1 MIDSKK
7 SVFKAGAYVYIEGD
21 EDSDEVF
28 IVEKGEIELKSVNE
42 QVKRYKSIVSAGE
55 VFGFT
60 SSLCRRP
67 RMESA
72 LARRESLVVAI
83 KREKFINLVQS
94 NPPVALK
101 IINYFAE
108 ELRMYNEMMFH
119 LEAEDQGVETPP
131 DELGLLDLGEYYY
144 GKGDLAYAHYI
155 LNKFIRQYPKS
166 GNASRAAEML
176 SEIEKTENRHVSE
189 PIAKGVYKVY
199 NDRQMIFSEYETG
212 EELYIIKEGKV
223 KIIKVSNNQE
233 ILLSV
238 LKEGDIFGE
247 LAIVSNKPRNATAI
261 AWGVT
266 TLLPIRK
273 ETLTAVL
280 QKSPGIINR
289 IFMAISQR
297 IWFTFIR
304 LEARLYQKPL
314 TRIYAF
320 LENKLL
326 EERISLKDKQPVT
339 FNFGIDELF
348 RMTGLPPSPPAS
360 VVDTLLEDPNL
371 NFNFGRTLIENPSVL
386 STKAKFFRSR
396 DHLAGPDLEE
406 ESRREERLASY
417 AAKRP
422 EPKVEEPE
430 WMAPS
435 AEAPDAKSAAAEEP
449 AAAAKPA
456 KEEKP
461 AAKTAVGLDPDELR
475 IPSEEIDF

>member
-21 EDSDEVF
+21 EDSDEIF
-28 IVEKGEIELKSVNE
+28 IVEKGEVELKSVNE
-42 QVKRYKSIVSAGE
+42 QVKKYKSIINAGE

-72 LARRESLVVAI
+72 LARRDSAVIAI

-94 NPPVALK
+94 NPPVAFK

-119 LEAEDQGVETPP
+119 LEAEEQSIEMPS
-131 DELGLLDLGEYYY
+131 DELRFFDMGEYYY
-144 GKGDLAYAHYI
+144 AKGDLSYAFYI
-155 LNKFIRQYPKS
+155 FSKFVRQYPRS
-166 GNASRAAEML
+166 ENASRAAEIL
-176 SEIEKTENRHVSE
+176 SSIEKTENRLVAE

-199 NDRQMIFSEYETG
+199 SDRQMIFSEYETG

-223 KIIKVSNNQE
+223 KIVKISNKQE

-273 ETLTAVL
+273 ETLTTVL
-280 QKSPGIINR
+280 EKSPGIINR

-304 LEARLYQKPL
+304 LEARLYLKPL

-326 EERISLKDKQPVT
+326 EERISLKDTQPAT
-339 FNFGIDELF
+339 FTFGIDELF
-348 RMTGLPPSPPAS
+348 RMTGLPPSPSAS
-360 VVDTLLEDPNL
+360 VVDALLEDSNL
-371 NFNFGRTLIENPSVL
+371 NFNFGQTVVENPSVL

-396 DHLAGPDLEE
+396 DHLAGTDEEE
-406 ESRREERLASY
+406 ESRREERLAPF
-417 AAKRP
+417 AAKKP
-422 EPKVEEPE
+422 EPKPEKTEEVT
-430 WMAPS
+430 PS
-435 AEAPDAKSAAAEEP
+435 AEAPAAEP
-449 AAAAKPA
+449 AAAKPKA
-456 KEEKP
+456 PEKP

-475 IPSEEIDF
+475 IPSEEIEF

>member
-348 RMTGLPPSPPAS
+348 RMTGLPPY
-360 VVDTLLEDPNL
+360 L